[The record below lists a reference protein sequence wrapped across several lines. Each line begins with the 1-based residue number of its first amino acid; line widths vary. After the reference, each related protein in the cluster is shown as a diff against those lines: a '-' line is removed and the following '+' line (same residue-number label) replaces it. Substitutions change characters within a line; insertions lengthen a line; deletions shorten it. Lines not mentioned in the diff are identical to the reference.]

1 MRLYVEIAIRAFR
14 RAAAYRTAFLSG
26 TLTNAFFGALFCY
39 VYQAVYGAG
48 GTVAGMSLNDAI
60 SYAWTTQALISVGA
74 GWVTGGEISTS
85 IYTGD
90 VITDL
95 YRPWSFFL
103 YWLSRSLGERVFSLL
118 VRGSLTYLIG
128 VLYFGA
134 RVPTPAA
141 LLAFAPAIIL
151 SMLVSFGFGFS
162 VNLSAFWLIDSSGV
176 MMLATVLISFF
187 SGFLLPIAF
196 FPPALQVVARALP
209 FQAITGLPAQILLG
223 QLTGPDLATAL
234 AVQLAWAVALTLLA
248 LAMQAAAMR
257 KVVVQGG

>member
-39 VYQAVYGAG
+39 VYQAVYGTG
-48 GTVAGMSLNDAI
+48 GAVAGMSLHDAL
-60 SYAWTTQALISVGA
+60 SYAWTTQAMISIGA
-74 GWVTGGEISTS
+74 GWVTANEISAS

-90 VITDL
+90 VVTDL
-95 YRPWSFFL
+95 YRPWNFYL
-103 YWLSRSLGERVFSLL
+103 YWLSRSLGERMFSLL

-134 RVPTPAA
+134 RIPSSAD
-141 LLAFAPAIIL
+141 LLAFAPAVML
-151 SMLVSFGFGFS
+151 SMLVSFAFGFS

-176 MMLATVLISFF
+176 IMLATVLISFF

-196 FPPALQVVARALP
+196 FPPALQAIARALP

-223 QLTGPDLATAL
+223 QLKGPDLLAAL

-248 LAMQAAAMR
+248 LAIQAAAMR
-257 KVVVQGG
+257 KVVIQGG